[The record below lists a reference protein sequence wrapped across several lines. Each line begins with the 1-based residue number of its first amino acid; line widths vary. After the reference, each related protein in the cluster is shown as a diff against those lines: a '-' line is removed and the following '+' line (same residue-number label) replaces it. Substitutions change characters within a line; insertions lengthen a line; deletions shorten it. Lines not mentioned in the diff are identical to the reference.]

1 MVDEAVEMKA
11 KFIKK
16 VKFMK
21 KVGFKKS
28 KYKEWAWA
36 YFMLFPTMLGL
47 FILNVYPM
55 IKTVILS
62 FSKSMG
68 FGRYTFTGL
77 DNYKAMIT
85 DPMVGQATI
94 NTFKY
99 ALYVAP
105 LGVFLSLVVSVLLN
119 AKIKGKSIYR
129 VIYFLPVVSA
139 PAAVAMV
146 WRWVYNSEYGIFN
159 YLLSMIG
166 VDGPKWLTDPNIA
179 LFSVAIVGIWAG
191 LGYNMIILLAGLQE
205 IPSTYYEA
213 AEIDGA
219 GPVRQ
224 FFSITLPLITPTLF
238 FVVITTLIGA
248 LKVFDHI
255 FMMMENTNPAMV
267 KTQTLM
273 YLFYRYGFMTNE
285 RGYASAVAVLLLVII
300 LIVTLVQLK
309 LQKKWVHYN
318 S

>member
-1 MVDEAVEMKA
+1 MVDEAVEMKT

-21 KVGFKKS
+21 KIGFEKS

-309 LQKKWVHYN
+309 LQKKMG
-318 S
+318 SL